1 MMLLIVAYHPWLLF
15 MQHLLLHVLFALLN
29 DLVRRLSAAATRCQI
44 AAIGAHLRLLTF
56 NFIYLILMIF
66 PLNSPI

>member
-1 MMLLIVAYHPWLLF
+1 MMLLIVTYHPGLLVMKHF
-15 MQHLLLHVLFALLN
+15 LLHVLFAVLN
-29 DLVRRLSAAATRCQI
+29 DLVRRLSATATRCQI

-66 PLNSPI
+66 PLNSSI